1 MITARIIS
9 IMIGYIFGLFQT
21 GYLLGKKKHFD
32 LREHGSGNSGATNT
46 VRTLGWKAGAVVFFG
61 DLLKAMLAIFVARL
75 LFADRYPDGVKLLEL
90 YAGFGAVLGH
100 NFPCYLHFKG
110 GKGMSCTAGLVIA
123 WYPVMTPVYA
133 VIFLLPVLLTRY
145 VSLGSLIVYATFPIV
160 TYLTMR
166 YGIISVAGGLKAE
179 VIILTVLMAALAFWQ
194 HRANIGR
201 LLSGT
206 ENRFGA
212 KKAE

>member
-1 MITARIIS
+1 
-9 IMIGYIFGLFQT
+9 
-21 GYLLGKKKHFD
+21 
-32 LREHGSGNSGATNT
+32 
-46 VRTLGWKAGAVVFFG
+46 
-61 DLLKAMLAIFVARL
+61 
-75 LFADRYPDGVKLLEL
+75 LEL

-123 WYPVMTPVYA
+123 LYPVMTPVYA

-145 VSLGSLIVYATFPIV
+145 VSLGSLIVYVSFPIV
-160 TYLTMR
+160 TYLTMH
-166 YGIISVAGGLKAE
+166 YGIISVAGSLQAE
-179 VIILTVLMAALAFWQ
+179 MIVITVLMTLLAFWQ

-212 KKAE
+212 KKAD